1 MTELNT
7 RHLALLCAGQ
17 FIAHFDYD
25 DLVDDRYRSE
35 YETSV
40 ESIPLRL
47 HCRARFDKKRER
59 ITDFDFDV
67 ESDDHRTTL
76 CIIGSMQEARDKA
89 RQWINAYLDN
99 YRTYCPREVEA

>member
-7 RHLALLCAGQ
+7 RHLALLCAAQ

-25 DLVDDRYRSE
+25 DLVDNRYRSE
-35 YETSV
+35 YETTT
-40 ESIPLRL
+40 EGIPLRL
-47 HCRARFDKKRER
+47 HCRARFDKQRER
-59 ITDFDFDV
+59 IVDFDFDV
-67 ESDDHRTTL
+67 ESDNRRTVL
-76 CIIGSMQEARDKA
+76 RIVGSMQEARDKA

>member
-1 MTELNT
+1 MTALDT

-25 DLVDDRYRSE
+25 DLVDNRYRSE
-35 YETSV
+35 YETSIN
-40 ESIPLRL
+40 SIPLRL
-47 HCRARFDKKRER
+47 HCRAQFDKKGEA

-67 ESDDHRTTL
+67 ESGDRRTQL
-76 CIIGSMQEARDKA
+76 RIIGSMCEARNKA
-89 RQWINAYLDN
+89 RQWINAYLEN

>member
-7 RHLALLCAGQ
+7 RHLALLCAAQ

-25 DLVDDRYRSE
+25 DLVDNHYRSE
-35 YETSV
+35 YETTT
-40 ESIPLRL
+40 EGIPLRL
-47 HCRARFDKKRER
+47 HCRARFDKQRER
-59 ITDFDFDV
+59 IVDFDFDV
-67 ESDDHRTTL
+67 ESDNRRTVL
-76 CIIGSMQEARDKA
+76 RIVGSMQEARDKA